1 MDLQKLIAQHPNI
14 LLERKSARAIFCD
27 VFQGDIAKVNLLLTA
42 FDEDIVSSLRQSY
55 PWSVA
60 EKNKYIKILQKQHS
74 IVDDK
79 AVWTVETWESMFSQK
94 VIQALDQL
102 EVAKNAAEELKKF
115 NEMNEQFVEDSTTD
129 PEYELGT
136 RSEVD
141 TFYINPTLKETDD
154 RIYIPCGIGNTD
166 NGFFIYGIKKDK
178 TCHHPNADVY
188 ALVYNYLIRSSKITD
203 DDLPHYLKNRESL
216 YDIDYR
222 TVFRLSVVLLQ
233 LIKNNYVNNDTL
245 KVAFSGDTEC
255 FKYAIG
261 LVNNYAALF
270 CRLMK
275 INEIKLKV
283 ANSKDGIPLCL
294 DGNTG
299 VFVRNN
305 LDLVTNAR
313 ELWYG
318 RRINYHFD
326 ESSLPDLEYLL
337 SEISPFGYFK
347 EGQIEALTKMVSAK
361 KHTVCIMPTGSGKS
375 LIYYMVSILQPL
387 PLFIVAPTDIL
398 IQDQIRNLKQ
408 FHRIDNV
415 AHLQLTDDNNFNEYE
430 MRNSLNYLTPTTLQ
444 NRNLLALFRYIN
456 NGSLRRYVM
465 TSQGKFL
472 KEVQISN
479 APLIGNIV
487 LDEIHCL
494 SNWGHDFRPEY
505 LMLSKYL
512 NKFLDQIT
520 FLGFTATANYTVVED
535 VQKQLNIPQ
544 ENFISPISFEKHNI
558 TYDYRCVS
566 SDEDMLKEVSEIS
579 KRVIARNER
588 TIIFTKNDEVSWK
601 VADAVGYEADVFTS
615 SNPDAYH
622 HFVEG
627 KCKILV
633 ASEELGVGINFP
645 NIRNIIHFGLPL
657 SKSEYVQEVG
667 RAGRA
672 SEQVCSYV
680 IYLENSDAVVPSNL
694 LSRSTPIE
702 DIPNLLDGLDND
714 FANIYRKLTNNCP
727 RKEVMYEKLIE
738 MYDDFV
744 KRGQALYVESYE
756 HKDLHT
762 AKQKLY
768 MLYNV
773 GYINDWYAYCKSKNI
788 EGVDILIDIIST
800 DAASYQKDPQKMILR
815 MKNRVRAYFDELGNN
830 RESIAK
836 TERAKS
842 EQEIIKVYVDWYYLK
857 YLYHHNEQFL
867 DLYDFITTNTDSNG
881 EEITAAIKDYFSLPF
896 ITIKSD
902 EASYNDM
909 SLLEISDKI
918 KSGLNRSTIA
928 NIERINTNRYSY
940 RLDYLLFCANLR
952 YNGVLESDRLER
964 VLNNV
969 SYHEKEIIGDD
980 FAKLYPLC
988 SPEGKIAIINFIDD
1002 DGGIFNLNLNEF
1014 LTAAYADGTKDII
1027 YYGIMAEMLN
1037 MVYAETP
1044 KRATTP
1050 DILTRFA
1057 DSDDVKPAEDD
1068 TDEKF
1073 KDIEEQIASL
1083 RNEIKQSKSAESAEL
1098 EKKLAESEAENK
1110 ELREELEEK
1119 ENLKFTDEELE
1130 QLCQYLQVI
1139 VVDTCTMLH
1148 KEDLLEY
1155 ITFDEAIRV
1164 PQIVIEELD
1173 KHKSNRYNPDLAK
1186 VAQRAIKNIRREVAL
1201 SDEYPMRFDYEKSHP
1216 VLVSDDF
1223 DEESNDCKILSVAQR
1238 YKEYADIKV
1247 LVVTDDLNLQAR
1259 AKSEDIDTCTGA
1271 EFIANRTVRKID
1283 FDGNG
1288 EYTMQQIDF
1297 LKTKIRPTNGF
1308 TDKEVVLLKQYG
1320 ITTYEAFLEMTEA
1333 EFSCMRDK
1341 KGLSFEN
1348 HFMQIQKKLL
1358 DEFEKQGR

>member
-1 MDLQKLIAQHPNI
+1 MEI
-14 LLERKSARAIFCD
+14 
-27 VFQGDIAKVNLLLTA
+27 
-42 FDEDIVSSLRQSY
+42 
-55 PWSVA
+55 
-60 EKNKYIKILQKQHS
+60 
-74 IVDDK
+74 
-79 AVWTVETWESMFSQK
+79 
-94 VIQALDQL
+94 
-102 EVAKNAAEELKKF
+102 
-115 NEMNEQFVEDSTTD
+115 
-129 PEYELGT
+129 
-136 RSEVD
+136 
-141 TFYINPTLKETDD
+141 
-154 RIYIPCGIGNTD
+154 
-166 NGFFIYGIKKDK
+166 
-178 TCHHPNADVY
+178 
-188 ALVYNYLIRSSKITD
+188 
-203 DDLPHYLKNRESL
+203 
-216 YDIDYR
+216 
-222 TVFRLSVVLLQ
+222 
-233 LIKNNYVNNDTL
+233 L
-245 KVAFSGDTEC
+245 KV
-255 FKYAIG
+255 
-261 LVNNYAALF
+261 
-270 CRLMK
+270 
-275 INEIKLKV
+275 
-283 ANSKDGIPLCL
+283 
-294 DGNTG
+294 
-299 VFVRNN
+299 
-305 LDLVTNAR
+305 
-313 ELWYG
+313 
-318 RRINYHFD
+318 
-326 ESSLPDLEYLL
+326 
-337 SEISPFGYFK
+337 
-347 EGQIEALTKMVSAK
+347 
-361 KHTVCIMPTGSGKS
+361 
-375 LIYYMVSILQPL
+375 
-387 PLFIVAPTDIL
+387 
-398 IQDQIRNLKQ
+398 
-408 FHRIDNV
+408 
-415 AHLQLTDDNNFNEYE
+415 
-430 MRNSLNYLTPTTLQ
+430 
-444 NRNLLALFRYIN
+444 
-456 NGSLRRYVM
+456 
-465 TSQGKFL
+465 
-472 KEVQISN
+472 
-479 APLIGNIV
+479 
-487 LDEIHCL
+487 
-494 SNWGHDFRPEY
+494 
-505 LMLSKYL
+505 
-512 NKFLDQIT
+512 
-520 FLGFTATANYTVVED
+520 
-535 VQKQLNIPQ
+535 
-544 ENFISPISFEKHNI
+544 
-558 TYDYRCVS
+558 
-566 SDEDMLKEVSEIS
+566 
-579 KRVIARNER
+579 
-588 TIIFTKNDEVSWK
+588 
-601 VADAVGYEADVFTS
+601 
-615 SNPDAYH
+615 
-622 HFVEG
+622 
-627 KCKILV
+627 
-633 ASEELGVGINFP
+633 
-645 NIRNIIHFGLPL
+645 
-657 SKSEYVQEVG
+657 
-667 RAGRA
+667 
-672 SEQVCSYV
+672 
-680 IYLENSDAVVPSNL
+680 
-694 LSRSTPIE
+694 
-702 DIPNLLDGLDND
+702 
-714 FANIYRKLTNNCP
+714 
-727 RKEVMYEKLIE
+727 
-738 MYDDFV
+738 
-744 KRGQALYVESYE
+744 
-756 HKDLHT
+756 
-762 AKQKLY
+762 
-768 MLYNV
+768 
-773 GYINDWYAYCKSKNI
+773 
-788 EGVDILIDIIST
+788 
-800 DAASYQKDPQKMILR
+800 
-815 MKNRVRAYFDELGNN
+815 
-830 RESIAK
+830 
-836 TERAKS
+836 
-842 EQEIIKVYVDWYYLK
+842 
-857 YLYHHNEQFL
+857 
-867 DLYDFITTNTDSNG
+867 
-881 EEITAAIKDYFSLPF
+881 
-896 ITIKSD
+896 
-902 EASYNDM
+902 
-909 SLLEISDKI
+909 
-918 KSGLNRSTIA
+918 TIA

-1098 EKKLAESEAENK
+1098 EKKLAESESEKK